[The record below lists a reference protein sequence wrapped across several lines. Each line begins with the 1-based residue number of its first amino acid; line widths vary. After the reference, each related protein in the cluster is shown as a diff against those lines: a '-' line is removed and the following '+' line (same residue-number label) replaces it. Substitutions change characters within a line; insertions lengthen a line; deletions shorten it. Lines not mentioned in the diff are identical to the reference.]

1 MTWQFWKLSDK
12 CKIFASLYNCRG
24 CLINKYM
31 SYELCQFWYLAQSTY
46 LWDTLYDRAMEK
58 CRCSRLRFQHHLL
71 IIVKWCS
78 DNLWKWHG
86 SYQNKKTHFC
96 RTIVQLC
103 VCTKKKKA
111 NVLGLQISTS
121 YLKLWSDV
129 QIVFANDMADFENEK
144 ANAKYFLRTPVNC
157 NYSKPLR

>member
-1 MTWQFWKLSDK
+1 MCRYSLRKWQAVI
-12 CKIFASLYNCRG
+12 KIKKRSVAWLYNC
-24 CLINKYM
+24 
-31 SYELCQFWYLAQSTY
+31 TY
-46 LWDTLYDRAMEK
+46 VRQKEGK
-58 CRCSRLRFQHHLL
+58 CPGLKNFNIILK
-71 IIVKWCS
+71 IVKWCADS
-78 DNLWKWHG
+78 LCKWHG

-157 NYSKPLR
+157 NYVELWNTAETKAKKQTVQW